1 MGYHILQISNG
12 FNSFITLN
20 LEFHALLTRLQISA
34 NFRRANLAIFTKL
47 EMLLF
52 DQWIPPTGIYF
63 TKIFGYP
70 CKGICRRIFVIVK
83 KKRKTIFNIA
93 LG

>member
-1 MGYHILQISNG
+1 MHCWQDYKLVQ
-12 FNSFITLN
+12 TLGGPTWQY
-20 LEFHALLTRLQISA
+20 LS
-34 NFRRANLAIFTKL
+34 KL

-83 KKRKTIFNIA
+83 KKGRQSSI
-93 LG
+93 LH